1 VRLLAK
7 FTIGGIV
14 GGAGYFGVSGIHNT
28 AIALGEL
35 AANSGRDALSRI
47 AEYETGR
54 SIVPL
59 NTQKAATERQRGM
72 EIIRNSRL
80 NARNMFGTEASMF
93 HK

>member
-1 VRLLAK
+1 MRLWSKIL
-7 FTIGGIV
+7 TV
-14 GGAGYFGVSGIHNT
+14 GGLGGVGYFGHNT

-35 AANSGRDALSRI
+35 AANFGRDALSRI

-80 NARNMFGTEASMF
+80 NARNMFGTEGAIF

>member
-1 VRLLAK
+1 MRLWSKIL
-7 FTIGGIV
+7 TGGIV
-14 GGAGYFGVSGIHNT
+14 GGAGYFGISGIHNT
-28 AIALGEL
+28 AIALGDL
-35 AANSGRDALSRI
+35 AAGAGRDALSRI

-54 SIVPL
+54 SIIPL

-80 NARNMFGTEASMF
+80 NARNMFGTEGAMF